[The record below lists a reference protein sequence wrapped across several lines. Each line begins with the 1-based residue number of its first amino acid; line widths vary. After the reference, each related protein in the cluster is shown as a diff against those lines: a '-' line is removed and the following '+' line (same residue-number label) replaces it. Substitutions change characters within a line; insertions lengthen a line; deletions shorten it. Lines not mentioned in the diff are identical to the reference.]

1 MAENSEFVLVNDLQS
16 CFNDLKKHSV
26 SFKLGQAQPTVGDEM
41 HNPLHQQ
48 FELILTKIE
57 ETLAKQHKD
66 SEEYLKVISM
76 KASIIY
82 EKAKILLS
90 ENLLTPSKT
99 LLEESLEL
107 IKDFSDHPKVAFL
120 HMRVVNHLTYVLS
133 RLGFLQEAKEL
144 LLRAIEEETKCSPE
158 VFSTDDLFLN
168 TKKDPKVSVTKLNR
182 LTINNMQMLAWI
194 HARLGETEDNLK
206 VQHDILQKQLD
217 SCEGDVLRWAE
228 SCFRLGGMFIGQCD
242 WPNAMYHL
250 IAAESILNP
259 LEVALIPNPEI
270 HVAQADLARSWI
282 YYGLQLFE
290 SSRKSL
296 ISKHIESDG
305 IESEVLKKNS
315 GSSESSSPK
324 NPYHFQGLEI
334 ELPKAIPTGL
344 IKNCDQAKGLFAYL
358 QKWMKRVRLYYTL
371 RDFPLQYVNSC
382 LDLSELYRFVAFYEE
397 DIESQYAVQK
407 RRYDALETLSN
418 ILREVR
424 PSCYLAVSVEL
435 TKELIEVQIEMI
447 NLNLKKLH
455 RPTQGVF
462 QPFHNSIELIRYF
475 IGPNFEAKEDV
486 LKKQMY
492 ALSAI
497 HGKLNDVALSLNT
510 STEPSSVKDSEEAGS
525 SGPEA
530 NEEKTEKIED
540 NQPEDETE
548 EIKKE

>member
-1 MAENSEFVLVNDLQS
+1 MTV
-16 CFNDLKKHSV
+16 SV
-26 SFKLGQAQPTVGDEM
+26 P
-41 HNPLHQQ
+41 P
-48 FELILTKIE
+48 
-57 ETLAKQHKD
+57 
-66 SEEYLKVISM
+66 Y
-76 KASIIY
+76 
-82 EKAKILLS
+82 
-90 ENLLTPSKT
+90 
-99 LLEESLEL
+99 
-107 IKDFSDHPKVAFL
+107 
-120 HMRVVNHLTYVLS
+120 HLT
-133 RLGFLQEAKEL
+133 
-144 LLRAIEEETKCSPE
+144 
-158 VFSTDDLFLN
+158 
-168 TKKDPKVSVTKLNR
+168 
-182 LTINNMQMLAWI
+182 
-194 HARLGETEDNLK
+194 
-206 VQHDILQKQLD
+206 
-217 SCEGDVLRWAE
+217 
-228 SCFRLGGMFIGQCD
+228 
-242 WPNAMYHL
+242 
-250 IAAESILNP
+250 AAESILNP

-315 GSSESSSPK
+315 GSSESSSSK

-358 QKWMKRVRLYYTL
+358 QKWMKRARLYYTL
-371 RDFPLQYVNSC
+371 RDFPLQYVNLC

-397 DIESQYAVQK
+397 DIELQYAVQK

-424 PSCYLAVSVEL
+424 PSCYMAVSVEL
-435 TKELIEVQIEMI
+435 TKELIEVQMEMI

-475 IGPNFEAKEDV
+475 IGPTFEAKEDV

-540 NQPEDETE
+540 NQPENETE